1 MNKQKQKEM
10 AVIFKEDGHVY
21 ESLDE
26 HLEKDK
32 IKWTSVTSFIGL
44 FKPKFDRDGQAK
56 KSSKNKRS
64 KWYKMTPKEIL
75 KAWDNETERAIGL
88 GNWYHNQR
96 EENICE
102 FNTIERDGVIVPII
116 RPIIDNTG
124 VKIAPDQKLSN
135 GVYPEHFVYLK
146 SISICG
152 QADLVSIVDGVINIL
167 DYKTNKEIKEKG
179 FTNWEGI
186 TSKMFNPVNYL
197 DDCNLNHYNLQM
209 SLYAYIIKK
218 HNPKL
223 KIGKLQIQ
231 HVSFEK
237 EGENEF
243 GYPITKYNN
252 QDEPIIKEIKM
263 YNLPYLKDDVNNLVM
278 WLKDNPQC

>member
-1 MNKQKQKEM
+1 MT
-10 AVIFKEDGHVY
+10 VIFKEDGHIY
-21 ESLDE
+21 QSLNDD
-26 HLEKDK
+26 LTTDD
-32 IKWTSVTSFIGL
+32 IKWTSVTSFVGL
-44 FKPKFDRDGQAK
+44 FKPKFDADKQSK

-64 KWYKMTPKEIL
+64 KWYGMTPKEIL
-75 KAWDNETERAIGL
+75 AAWNGESERAIEL

-96 EENICE
+96 EENLCE
-102 FNTIERDGVIVPII
+102 FKTIEREGVEVPIV
-116 RPIIDNTG
+116 RPIVDSSGT
-124 VKIAPDQKLSN
+124 KIAPDQKLTD

-146 SISICG
+146 SLGICG
-152 QADLVSIVDGVINIL
+152 QADLVTIVNNKINIV

-186 TSKMFNPVNYL
+186 TSKMYKPVSHL
-197 DDCNLNHYNLQM
+197 DDCNLKHYNLQL

-223 KIGKLQIQ
+223 KVGDLSIQ
-231 HVSFEK
+231 HVTFEK

-243 GYPITKYNN
+243 GYPITRYND
-252 QDEPIIKEIKM
+252 QGEPVIKDIKI
-263 YNLPYLKDDVNNLVM
+263 YNLPYLKSEVQSIIK

>member
-1 MNKQKQKEM
+1 MT
-10 AVIFKEDGHVY
+10 VIFKEDGHIY
-21 ESLDE
+21 QSLNDD
-26 HLEKDK
+26 LTTDD
-32 IKWTSVTSFIGL
+32 IKWTSVTSFVGL
-44 FKPKFDRDGQAK
+44 FKPKFDADKQSK

-64 KWYKMTPKEIL
+64 KWYGMTPKEIL
-75 KAWDNETERAIGL
+75 AAWNGESERAIEL

-96 EENICE
+96 EENLCE
-102 FNTIERDGVIVPII
+102 FKTIEREGVEVPIV
-116 RPIIDNTG
+116 RPIVDSSGT
-124 VKIAPDQKLSN
+124 KIAPDQKLTD

-146 SISICG
+146 SLGICG
-152 QADLVSIVDGVINIL
+152 QADLVTIVNNKINIV

-186 TSKMFNPVNYL
+186 TSKMYKPVSHL
-197 DDCNLNHYNLQM
+197 DDCNLKHYNLQL

-223 KIGKLQIQ
+223 KVGDLSIQ
-231 HVSFEK
+231 HVTFEK

-243 GYPITKYNN
+243 GYPITRYND
-252 QDEPIIKEIKM
+252 QGEPIIKDIKI
-263 YNLPYLKDDVNNLVM
+263 YNLPYLKSEVQSIIK

>member
-1 MNKQKQKEM
+1 M
-10 AVIFKEDGHVY
+10 AVIFKEEGHIY

-26 HLEKDK
+26 NLEKDK
-32 IKWTSVTSFIGL
+32 INWTSVTSFVGK
-44 FKPKFDRDGQAK
+44 FKPKFNAKAQAK

-64 KWYKMTPKEIL
+64 KWYGMTEKEIL
-75 KAWDNETERAIGL
+75 NAWNSETERAIKL

-102 FNTIERDGVIVPII
+102 FNTIERDGVEVPII
-116 RPIIDNTG
+116 RPITDDNG
-124 VKIAPDQKLSN
+124 IKIAPNQKIKD

-146 SISICG
+146 SLGLCG
-152 QADLVSIVDGVINIL
+152 QADLVTIVNGKINIL
-167 DYKTNKEIKEKG
+167 DFKTNKEIKETG

-186 TSKMFNPVNYL
+186 TSKMYNPVSNL
-197 DDCNLNHYNLQM
+197 DDCNLKHYNLQL

-237 EGENEF
+237 EGENKY

-252 QDEPIIKEIKM
+252 QGEPIIKEIKM
-263 YNLPYLKDDVNNLVM
+263 YDLPYLKDEITSLVM

>member
-1 MNKQKQKEM
+1 M
-10 AVIFKEDGHVY
+10 AVIFKEEGHIY

-26 HLEKDK
+26 NLEKDK
-32 IKWTSVTSFIGL
+32 INWTSVTSFVGK
-44 FKPKFDRDGQAK
+44 FKPKFNAKVQAK

-64 KWYKMTPKEIL
+64 KWYGMTEKEIL
-75 KAWDNETERAIGL
+75 NAWNSETERAIKL

-102 FNTIERDGVIVPII
+102 FNTIERDGVEVPII
-116 RPIIDNTG
+116 RPITDDNG
-124 VKIAPDQKLSN
+124 IKIAPNQKIKD

-146 SISICG
+146 SLGLCG
-152 QADLVSIVDGVINIL
+152 QADLVTIVNGKINIL
-167 DYKTNKEIKEKG
+167 DFKTNKEIKETG

-186 TSKMFNPVNYL
+186 TSKMYNPVSHL
-197 DDCNLNHYNLQM
+197 DDCNLKHYNLQL

-237 EGENEF
+237 EGENKY

-252 QDEPIIKEIKM
+252 QGEPIIKEIKM
-263 YNLPYLKDDVNNLVM
+263 YDLPYLKDEITSLVM
-278 WLKDNPQC
+278 WLKDNSQC